1 MEKLLRL
8 FGNILLGA
16 AAGVWLWSLSAAAQ
30 TVPPRPP
37 APARPLIFVNVHVI
51 PLDSERVLRHQTVIV
66 QDGRIRAIQPAQ
78 ARLPT
83 TGQVIDGGGTQYLLP
98 GLADLHT
105 HIFDADEM
113 LLYLANGVT
122 TIRNLHGTPTHLRW
136 RASLRKNELLG
147 PRLFTAGPIVDG
159 APPARATNQVV
170 RTADEARQAVAEQ
183 KLAGYDLLKL
193 YDNLPRP
200 LYDVLVAEAARLGL
214 PVTGHLPTPVGLDG
228 LLAAR
233 GQQCL
238 EHVEELLPFFD
249 DGRTTTGVREMA
261 EALARA
267 GIWVVPTLVVH
278 ESALRQHTDWPALL
292 ARPEMRYLNPAT
304 FRAWGWQETGESRAR
319 TPAGAARYRRTL
331 GFFQTTL
338 LPELQRAGVR
348 LLVGTDAPLPALV
361 PGFALHEELRALE
374 RSGLTPYQTLVA
386 ATRNAAEYLGQAGEF
401 GTIRV
406 GQAADLLLLAANPL
420 EELHALQTQVGVMVR
435 GRWLPAEELQQ
446 RLAMLAERYGQ

>member
-1 MEKLLRL
+1 MDKTTPSL
-8 FGNILLGA
+8 GNTWKCA
-16 AAGVWLWSLSAAAQ
+16 ALALVLSLTAAAQ
-30 TVPPRPP
+30 SAPPRPP
-37 APARPLIFVNVHVI
+37 APPRPFIFVNVHVI
-51 PLDSERVLRHQTVIV
+51 PLDHERVLRHQTVV
-66 QDGRIRAIQPAQ
+66 VLNGRISAIQPATT
-78 ARLPT
+78 RMPT
-83 TGQVIDGGGTQYLLP
+83 TGQIIDGGGRLYLLP
-98 GLADLHT
+98 GLTDLHT

-122 TIRNLHGTPTHLRW
+122 TIRNLHGTATHLRW
-136 RASLRKNELLG
+136 RESLRKNELLG

-159 APPARATNQVV
+159 DPPARATNKVV
-170 RTADEARQAVAEQ
+170 RTADEARQTVAEQ
-183 KLAGYDLLKL
+183 KQAGYDFLKL

-214 PVTGHLPTPVGLDG
+214 PVTGHLPTQVGLAG
-228 LLAAR
+228 WLAAP

-238 EHVEELLPFFD
+238 EHVEELLPFFN

-267 GIWVVPTLVVH
+267 GVWVEPTLVVH

-304 FRAWGWQETGESRAR
+304 FRDWGWQETGASRAR
-319 TPAGAARYRRTL
+319 VPAGAERYRRTL
-331 GFFQTTL
+331 DFFQTTL

-361 PGFALHEELRALE
+361 PGFALHDELRALV

-386 ATRNAAEYLGQAGEF
+386 ATRNAADYLGQAEEF
-401 GTIRV
+401 GTISV

-420 EELHALQTQVGVMVR
+420 EDLNALQARVGVMVR
-435 GRWLPAEELQQ
+435 GRWLSAEELQ
-446 RLAMLAERYGQ
+446 RSLDALAERYGQ